1 MRVVEA
7 AGVEVPAVGKAIGPE
22 DVRWKEREVVA
33 DSVTRGTLSERES
46 DDRREG
52 TGDSNP
58 GAGDARSE
66 DDVGGL
72 D

>member
-1 MRVVEA
+1 M
-7 AGVEVPAVGKAIGPE
+7 GPE
-22 DVRWKEREVVA
+22 DVRWKERAVVA
-33 DSVTRGTLSERES
+33 DSVTNGTLSERES

-66 DDVGGL
+66 EDVGGL